1 VRNHWET
8 ALGEVL
14 LMATFQERKRRGQE
28 IVKKYKSCSGSD
40 PYACAVDAIADIL
53 LFVAQTE
60 DEGTQ
65 ILQSAEMDFRNAVE
79 GESFV
84 TEG

>member
-1 VRNHWET
+1 
-8 ALGEVL
+8 
-14 LMATFQERKRRGQE
+14 MATIEERKRRGQE
-28 IVKKYKSCSGSD
+28 TIKRYRGCSGTD
-40 PYACAVDAIADIL
+40 PYACAVDAITDIL

-60 DEGTQ
+60 NEGTQ
-65 ILQSAEMDFRNAVE
+65 LLQSAEMDFRNALE